1 MSAGSRG
8 LWREAT
14 GVCPSIAGSVSD
26 ASIEHSVFR
35 TSAYGF
41 SSSIEKSEAVA
52 AWNLAAAESLPTFPG
67 LVQHTAGANVGD
79 DAGQRTP
86 VVAVNTC
93 EWSINVLLLSSL
105 PHLLTAF

>member
-1 MSAGSRG
+1 M
-8 LWREAT
+8 EAT

-52 AWNLAAAESLPTFPG
+52 A
-67 LVQHTAGANVGD
+67 
-79 DAGQRTP
+79 
-86 VVAVNTC
+86 
-93 EWSINVLLLSSL
+93 
-105 PHLLTAF
+105 